1 MKIYISAFCMNTS
14 ETVYFSKDTHPDMK
28 VIDAVCMSMAVP
40 FIFACGKYNGETY
53 VDGGMKE
60 EYPLAPFYDKKA
72 HEITCIKIKMNRVYQ
87 EDIQTPKEFVQTL
100 VRSALSNRIKY
111 DTPIEIIEINV
122 GDADVFDFNMDYEE
136 KLRLFNTG
144 YST

>member
-1 MKIYISAFCMNTS
+1 
-14 ETVYFSKDTHPDMK
+14 
-28 VIDAVCMSMAVP
+28 
-40 FIFACGKYNGETY
+40 
-53 VDGGMKE
+53 MKE